1 MWLWLQ
7 AWIATIADKLEVT
20 LEGYAVP
27 GTGFNAASKSSSSGG
42 VKTKKRS

>member
-1 MWLWLQ
+1 MQ
-7 AWIATIADKLEVT
+7 AWVATIADKLEVT

-27 GTGFNAASKSSSSGG
+27 GTGFNASSKSSSSSS